1 MKNNNNPVCEKVSFA
16 FSYNT
21 VEEALLADSAYV
33 ARALYDVALEKPS
46 VASYII
52 TEDDKSFIVAHV
64 PEACAHIAT
73 RLAAYIAHDVQFHDE
88 PYTFVLSLPSCRNVA
103 IDSLIL
109 HELLR
114 VVAVVRGA
122 VARHGG
128 KAAATIRCS
137 HCYGQARYIHG
148 ARHCASC
155 RLLYVVDCLLC
166 EMVVVSL
173 YVYLYILGAQPFLCN
188 MLLFPGTT
196 V

>member
-114 VVAVVRGA
+114 AIVAYVLSQWYEVRLPDMA
-122 VARHGG
+122 ARQQQLYD
-128 KAAATIRCS
+128 AAIAMVRHDIFM
-137 HCYGQARYIHG
+137 ARGIVRRAGSY
-148 ARHCASC
+148 
-155 RLLYVVDCLLC
+155 
-166 EMVVVSL
+166 M
-173 YVYLYILGAQPFLCN
+173 
-188 MLLFPGTT
+188 
-196 V
+196 